1 MEVPDARIEPVDE
14 FCTTLILRGLNRQI
28 TREMIVGL
36 VEDTSP
42 NWHYAK
48 PPGNPKKELLRGLW
62 GETER
67 DRETVGERERTLMKF
82 VNFDSPVSCKE
93 YMRGLQ
99 QDRRLARLSTY
110 HVRSV
115 GQAPFQGRGTNLEA
129 VLSRRGR
136 QAALAYDGPLVFDGG
151 RRVALE
157 DVVASELPGML
168 HLLMHEPKGR
178 GAEAVP
184 GRADRMRVFAR
195 SHNKVRGWTVRDIK
209 DMEARRSD
217 HFGHA
222 FTQVPNWKPHS
233 VSSAYMTE
241 SAQQLGEHW
250 PHHASSVAP
259 ASFQQTG
266 PLSAHARVLTA
277 QEAPAGYR
285 VLIDL

>member
-1 MEVPDARIEPVDE
+1 MEVPDARIEPVDD

-42 NWHYAK
+42 NWHCAK
-48 PPGNPKKELLRGLW
+48 HDYIYVPWSCDGASNIGLA
-62 GETER
+62 
-67 DRETVGERERTLMKF
+67 F
-82 VNFDSPVSCKE
+82 VNFDSPESCKD
-93 YMRGLQ
+93 YMCGLQ

-157 DVVASELPGML
+157 DVV
-168 HLLMHEPKGR
+168 
-178 GAEAVP
+178 VP

-195 SHNKVRGWTVRDIK
+195 SHNKVRGWTIRDIK
-209 DMEARRSD
+209 DNMEACRSD
-217 HFGHA
+217 HFGRN
-222 FTQVPNWKPHS
+222 FTQVPNWKSHS
-233 VSSAYMTE
+233 ETFLHY
-241 SAQQLGEHW
+241 
-250 PHHASSVAP
+250 
-259 ASFQQTG
+259 
-266 PLSAHARVLTA
+266 
-277 QEAPAGYR
+277 
-285 VLIDL
+285 

>member
-48 PPGNPKKELLRGLW
+48 HDYIYVPWSCDGASNIGLA
-62 GETER
+62 
-67 DRETVGERERTLMKF
+67 F

-266 PLSAHARVLTA
+266 PLSAHARVLAA